1 MAALFGGRR
10 RWRSS
15 QCFHVWSRQ
24 LTGKYDYDLVVVGGG
39 SGGLACS
46 KEGTKWGLGG
56 TCVNVGCIPK
66 KLMHQAALLGT
77 AVKDAKKYGWQIS
90 GPVCHDWAT
99 MAEAVQNHVRSLNW
113 GHRVQLQDKK
123 VKYLN
128 LKGSLMDE
136 HTVKGLTK
144 AGKETILTA
153 KNIVIATGGR
163 PKYPTNI
170 QGAIEHGITSDDIF
184 WLKKSPGKT
193 ELRGKRKHQKTL
205 KVMNLSLGNT
215 PELQGSTVKLTCG
228 WSQLYPLF
236 TRVFVN
242 GATDVALEC
251 AGFLT
256 GIGLDTT
263 VMARSIALR
272 GFDQQMAGLVTDYM
286 EEYGTKFA
294 WKCVPKRVDKLSS
307 GALQVTWTDTRTGNE
322 HKDTYDTVLWAV
334 DVALECAGF
343 LTGIGLDTTVMARS
357 IALRGF
363 DQQMAGLVT
372 DYMEEYGTKFAWK
385 CVPKRVDKLS
395 SGALQ
400 VTWTDTRTGNEHKD
414 TYDTVL
420 WAVAKLKIG
429 EDVDYQWNR
438 GRAPETK
445 ALGLDRLGVQL
456 NKETGKIVV
465 GTDESTSVPNIYAFG
480 DIGEGRPELTPTAI
494 KAGKLLARRL
504 AGHSTE
510 LMNYDNV
517 PTTVFTPLEYGCV
530 GLSEEEAEKRLGKDG
545 IEVYH
550 AFYKPL
556 EFTVAERDA
565 SQCYLKVVCERGGDM
580 KILGLHFTG
589 PNAGE
594 VTQGF
599 ALGFQC
605 GATYSHLSQT
615 VGIHPTS
622 AEEMTKVNI
631 TKRSGLDAT
640 VTGC

>member
-1 MAALFGGRR
+1 MAAFCKGRH
-10 RWRSS
+10 RWKRTSW
-15 QCFHVWSRQ
+15 FHVLSRT
-24 LTGKYDYDLVVVGGG
+24 LTGKFDYDLVVIGGG

-46 KEGTKWGLGG
+46 KEAAQLGQKVAVLDYVEPSVKGTKWGLGG

-66 KLMHQAALLGT
+66 KLMHQAALLGA

-90 GPVCHDWAT
+90 GPICHDWAT

-128 LKGSLMDE
+128 VKGSLVDE
-136 HTVKGLTK
+136 HTIKGLSK
-144 AGKETILTA
+144 AGKEMNLTA

-163 PKYPTNI
+163 PKFPTNI
-170 QGAIEHGITSDDIF
+170 PGAVEHGITSDDIF

-193 ELRGKRKHQKTL
+193 L
-205 KVMNLSLGNT
+205 V
-215 PELQGSTVKLTCG
+215 V
-228 WSQLYPLF
+228 
-236 TRVFVN
+236 
-242 GATDVALEC
+242 GASYVALEC

-263 VMARSIALR
+263 VMVRSIALR

-286 EEYGTKFA
+286 ESYGTKFA
-294 WKCVPKRVDKLSS
+294 WKCVPKRVEKLSS
-307 GALQVTWTDTRTGNE
+307 GALQVTWNDTQTGSE
-322 HKDTYDTVLWAV
+322 HKDTFDTVLWAV
-334 DVALECAGF
+334 
-343 LTGIGLDTTVMARS
+343 
-357 IALRGF
+357 
-363 DQQMAGLVT
+363 
-372 DYMEEYGTKFAWK
+372 
-385 CVPKRVDKLS
+385 
-395 SGALQ
+395 
-400 VTWTDTRTGNEHKD
+400 
-414 TYDTVL
+414 
-420 WAVAKLKIG
+420 
-429 EDVDYQWNR
+429 

-445 ALGLDRLGVQL
+445 ALGLTKLGVQL
-456 NKETGKIVV
+456 NKETGKILVAA
-465 GTDESTSVPNIYAFG
+465 DESTSVPNIYAFG

-510 LMNYDNV
+510 QMNYDDV

-530 GLSEEEAEKRLGKDG
+530 GLSEEEAERRRGKDN

-565 SQCYLKVVCERGGDM
+565 SQCYIKVICERDGDQ

-599 ALGFQC
+599 AMSFQC
-605 GATYSHLSQT
+605 GATYSHLLKT
-615 VGIHPTS
+615 VGIHPTC
-622 AEEMTKVNI
+622 AEELIKLNI

>member
-1 MAALFGGRR
+1 MAALCRGKH
-10 RWRSS
+10 RWKRTN
-15 QCFHVWSRQ
+15 CLHVLTRN
-24 LTGKYDYDLVVVGGG
+24 LTGNYDYDLVVIGGG

-46 KEGTKWGLGG
+46 KEAAQLGQKVAVLDYVEPSVKGTKWGLGG

-77 AVKDAKKYGWQIS
+77 AVKDAQKYGWQIS
-90 GPVCHDWAT
+90 GPICHDWAT
-99 MAEAVQNHVRSLNW
+99 MAEAIQNHVRSLNW

-128 LKGSLMDE
+128 IKGSLVDE
-136 HTVKGLTK
+136 HTVKGQTK
-144 AGKETILTA
+144 AGKE
-153 KNIVIATGGR
+153 VGGSSIFI
-163 PKYPTNI
+163 P
-170 QGAIEHGITSDDIF
+170 GAMEHGLTSDDIF

-193 ELRGKRKHQKTL
+193 L
-205 KVMNLSLGNT
+205 V
-215 PELQGSTVKLTCG
+215 V
-228 WSQLYPLF
+228 
-236 TRVFVN
+236 
-242 GATDVALEC
+242 GASYVALEC

-256 GIGLDTT
+256 GVGLDTT
-263 VMARSIALR
+263 VMVRSIALR

-286 EEYGTKFA
+286 DAYGTKFA
-294 WKCVPKRVDKLSS
+294 WKCVPKSVDKLSS
-307 GALQVTWTDTRTGNE
+307 GALQVTWTDTHTGNE
-322 HKDTYDTVLWAV
+322 HKDTYDSVLWAV
-334 DVALECAGF
+334 
-343 LTGIGLDTTVMARS
+343 
-357 IALRGF
+357 
-363 DQQMAGLVT
+363 
-372 DYMEEYGTKFAWK
+372 
-385 CVPKRVDKLS
+385 
-395 SGALQ
+395 
-400 VTWTDTRTGNEHKD
+400 
-414 TYDTVL
+414 
-420 WAVAKLKIG
+420 
-429 EDVDYQWNR
+429 

-445 ALGLDRLGVQL
+445 ALGLDKLGVQL
-456 NKETGKIVV
+456 KRETGKIIL
-465 GTDESTSVPNIYAFG
+465 GSDESTSVPNIYAFG

-530 GLSEEEAEKRLGKDG
+530 GLSEEEAEKRHGKDG

-565 SQCYLKVVCERGGDM
+565 SQCYLKVVCERAGEQ

-599 ALGFQC
+599 AMGFQC
-605 GATYSHLSQT
+605 GATYSHLLQT
-615 VGIHPTS
+615 VGIHPTC
-622 AEEMTKVNI
+622 AEELTKVSI